1 MTKRSAFNIALQE
14 SERDSA
20 STDIVLSG
28 STKGIMPD
36 RYRGKP
42 IAFIQQCVCKPLL
55 DSQLQFHKLN
65 LYRDLSATTAPTLDA
80 TTEKETLKS
89 DKLKEADSSG
99 LTPA

>member
-42 IAFIQQCVCKPLL
+42 IEFIKQCVCKPLL
-55 DSQLQFHKLN
+55 DSQLQFHKLI
-65 LYRDLSATTAPTLDA
+65 LYRDLSATAAPNAPT
-80 TTEKETLKS
+80 EKVTLES
-89 DKLKEADSSG
+89 DKFKEVDSSG